1 VDPDRLMPLTDAAR
15 LAGCSRKSLERRV
28 ERGSLP
34 ADLDADG
41 RRAVRA
47 VDLLRAGLVSLAP
60 VRSQAGVD
68 PREMADAVSE
78 ARAMQAALDATE
90 AALARAREEVLLLR
104 RRVMDAEARAAVAE
118 EDLTRLVLGG
128 APDGAARA
136 RGRGRLRLKAG

>member
-1 VDPDRLMPLTDAAR
+1 MPLTDAAR

-28 ERGSLP
+28 ERGSLT

-60 VRSQAGVD
+60 ARSSAGVD
-68 PREMADAVSE
+68 PREVADAVSE
-78 ARAMQAALDATE
+78 ARAVQAALDATE
-90 AALARAREEVLLLR
+90 AALARAREEVSLLR
-104 RRVMDAEARAAVAE
+104 RRVMDAETRAAVAE
-118 EDLTRLVLGG
+118 EDLNRLVLGG
-128 APDGAARA
+128 SPDGATRA

>member
-1 VDPDRLMPLTDAAR
+1 MPLTDAAR

-60 VRSQAGVD
+60 ARSQAGVD
-68 PREMADAVSE
+68 PREVADAVSE

-90 AALARAREEVLLLR
+90 AALARAREEVSLLR
-104 RRVMDAEARAAVAE
+104 QRVMDAEARAAVAE

>member
-1 VDPDRLMPLTDAAR
+1 MPLTDAAR

-28 ERGSLP
+28 ERGSLT

-60 VRSQAGVD
+60 ARSQAGVD
-68 PREMADAVSE
+68 PREVADAVSE

-90 AALARAREEVLLLR
+90 AALARAREEVSMLR
-104 RRVMDAEARAAVAE
+104 QRVMDAEARAAVAE
-118 EDLTRLVLGG
+118 EDLNRLVLGG
-128 APDGAARA
+128 APDGVTRA

>member
-1 VDPDRLMPLTDAAR
+1 MPLTDAAR

-34 ADLDADG
+34 AGLDADG

-60 VRSQAGVD
+60 ARSQAGVD

-128 APDGAARA
+128 APDGAART

>member
-1 VDPDRLMPLTDAAR
+1 MPLTDAAR

-60 VRSQAGVD
+60 ARSSAGVD
-68 PREMADAVSE
+68 PREVADAVSE
-78 ARAMQAALDATE
+78 ARAVQAALDATE
-90 AALARAREEVLLLR
+90 AALARAREEVSLLR
-104 RRVMDAEARAAVAE
+104 RRVMDAETRAAVAE
-118 EDLTRLVLGG
+118 EDLNRLVLGG
-128 APDGAARA
+128 APDGATRA
-136 RGRGRLRLKAG
+136 RGRGRLRLKTG

>member
-1 VDPDRLMPLTDAAR
+1 
-15 LAGCSRKSLERRV
+15 
-28 ERGSLP
+28 
-34 ADLDADG
+34 DADG

-60 VRSQAGVD
+60 ARSQAGVD
-68 PREMADAVSE
+68 PREVADAVSE

-90 AALARAREEVLLLR
+90 AALARAREEVSLLR

-118 EDLTRLVLGG
+118 EDLNRLVLGG
-128 APDGAARA
+128 EPDGVTRA

>member
-1 VDPDRLMPLTDAAR
+1 MDPDRLMPLTDAAR
-15 LAGCSRKSLERRV
+15 LARCSRKSLERRV

-60 VRSQAGVD
+60 ARSQAGVD
-68 PREMADAVSE
+68 PREVADAVSE

-90 AALARAREEVLLLR
+90 R
-104 RRVMDAEARAAVAE
+104 
-118 EDLTRLVLGG
+118 
-128 APDGAARA
+128 DGCRGQSG
-136 RGRGRLRLKAG
+136 RGRGGSEPAGARRGAR